1 MSTKPK
7 QATKPYTT
15 TNKILNILGIIILAV
30 IPQPFID
37 AYFLVKAE
45 WAKPVSKPAP
55 KKKAKAKKAAGKK
68 QAENKAP
75 AKKRVRNKSKEQ
87 PVTAPTGPT
96 QLP

>member
-30 IPQPFID
+30 TPQPFID
-37 AYFLVKAE
+37 AYFLVKEE

-55 KKKAKAKKAAGKK
+55 KKKAAAKK
-68 QAENKAP
+68 QVENKAP
-75 AKKRVRNKSKEQ
+75 AKKRVHKPKEQ

>member
-37 AYFLVKAE
+37 AYFLVKEE
-45 WAKPVSKPAP
+45 WAKPVAKPVAKKKAP
-55 KKKAKAKKAAGKK
+55 KKKVVAKK
-68 QAENKAP
+68 QVETKAP
-75 AKKRVRNKSKEQ
+75 AKKRVRKPKEQ
-87 PVTAPTGPT
+87 PVVVPTT
-96 QLP
+96 QETK

>member
-1 MSTKPK
+1 M
-7 QATKPYTT
+7 

-55 KKKAKAKKAAGKK
+55 KKKAPAKKAAAKK
-68 QAENKAP
+68 QVENKAP
-75 AKKRVRNKSKEQ
+75 AKKRVRKPKEK
-87 PVTAPTGPT
+87 PVTSSTAPVVEAK
-96 QLP
+96 